1 MEGRKINSIT
11 RGLVIGKFAPLH
23 KGHQHLIET
32 ASRAVDQLYVVIYN
46 CPDKID
52 IPLHVRADWIRKL
65 YPSVIVIEAWDGP
78 HEEGHTAKIKK
89 IQENYLTSVVPQPI
103 THFFSSEWYGEHVS
117 KAFGAQNVVVDMERK
132 TFPISGTKIRLD
144 PHAHKDMLH
153 PYVYKDF
160 VKKIVFL
167 GAESTGK
174 STLTKYAAKHLNT
187 TYMHEHGRDYWN
199 YHKDAEGKLTPLQ
212 LVELAQEHLTL
223 EQEAAMHAHTYLCVD
238 TNAITTELFSRFYHG
253 FAHPKLEKLGRLAQ
267 EKYDYWFVCDTDI
280 PYEDDGTRNGARHRK
295 NFQKLII
302 EDLYARGIQFHIV
315 SGTLEERF
323 AQVKKVIHSHS
334 EYVRT
339 NTRKYR
345 GSTDGTLLWGSSG
358 ASVSGLS

>member
-1 MEGRKINSIT
+1 MESTKMNAIT

-23 KGHQHLIET
+23 KGHQYLIET
-32 ASRAVDQLYVVIYN
+32 ALKSVDQLYVVIYN
-46 CPDKID
+46 CPEVID
-52 IPLHVRADWIRKL
+52 IPLHVRADWIRHL

-78 HEEGHTAKIKK
+78 KDEGHTAKIKK
-89 IQENYLTSVVPQPI
+89 IQEDYLTKVVPAPI
-103 THFFSSEWYGEHVS
+103 THFFSSEWYGKHVS
-117 KAFGAQNVVVDMERK
+117 KAFGAKNVVVDMQRK
-132 TFPISGTKIRLD
+132 EIPISGTKVRSN
-144 PHAHKDMLH
+144 PHVFSYMLH

-187 TYMHEHGRDYWN
+187 TFMHEHGRDYWN
-199 YHKDAEGKLTPLQ
+199 NHKDADGKLTPLQ
-212 LVELAQEHLTL
+212 MVELAQEHMAL
-223 EQEAAMHAHTYLCVD
+223 EQEAAMSAHKYLCVD

-253 FAHPKLEKLGRLAQ
+253 TAHPELKRLARLAQ
-267 EKYDYWFVCDTDI
+267 EKYENWFVCDTDI

-302 EDLYARGIQFHIV
+302 KDLQARGIQFHIV
-315 SGTLEERF
+315 SGSLEERF
-323 AQVKKVIHSHS
+323 AQVKNVINSHS

-339 NTRKYR
+339 KTRKYR
-345 GSTDGTLLWGSSG
+345 GSTDGALLWGSPG
-358 ASVSGLS
+358 ASLSGLS